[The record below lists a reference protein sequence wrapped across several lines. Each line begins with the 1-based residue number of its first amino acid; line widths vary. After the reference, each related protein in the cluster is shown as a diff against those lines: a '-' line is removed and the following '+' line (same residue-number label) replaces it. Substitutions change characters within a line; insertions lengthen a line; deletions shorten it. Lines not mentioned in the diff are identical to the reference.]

1 MLKQQGDMNEEE
13 LGYVKECLEIFFNS
27 EEEILNKYCEYMS
40 NEINVR
46 KNNILQYE
54 SDIKNQ
60 KEEYDQCGELI
71 IGGILL
77 GVAVY
82 IISRL
87 NGSVEIG
94 SVLASLGIGATT
106 SIYGSY
112 LYRKNERKEKTIYSD
127 LDKEKE
133 KLLAL
138 TNKQEKILDYQ
149 KYREEIKK
157 FIG

>member
-13 LGYVKECLEIFFNS
+13 LGYVKECLKIFFNS

-46 KNNILQYE
+46 KNNISQYE
-54 SDIKNQ
+54 SGIEVLND
-60 KEEYDQCGELI
+60 ESDQCGVI
-71 IGGILL
+71 IVGGIILSVFVFCL
-77 GVAVY
+77 
-82 IISRL
+82 SRL
-87 NGSVEIG
+87 NGQVEI
-94 SVLASLGIGATT
+94 SNVLASLGIGTVSFA
-106 SIYGSY
+106 YGGH

-133 KLLAL
+133 ELSAL
-138 TNKQEKILDYQ
+138 TTKQEKILNYQ